1 MSQFKF
7 SIITVVKDDEKN
19 ILRTLN
25 SVLIQR
31 KNVDLEYIVINGDSS
46 DNTLQIIKKLNNDID
61 KIISEPDNGIYDAM
75 NKGIRFCSGDIIA
88 FCNSGD
94 ELKENGLK
102 NVLDVFQR
110 EKCDYVFGTVIRNY
124 TGEKILKYGFDKK
137 RIYFNFDFATAH
149 SCGFYVKK
157 EIIDYLG
164 NYNLKY
170 KCSSDYD
177 FYLRLIDCE
186 KFSGSFT
193 KKEDIV
199 GEVASGGFSSKISFF
214 DHLIEETKI
223 RLDNNQNKILILII
237 FFNAIF
243 KRFLKKFLKK

>member
-75 NKGIRFCSGDIIA
+75 NKGIKLATGNIIA

-94 ELKENGLK
+94 ELKDKGLHYIQK
-102 NVLDVFQR
+102 VFQ
-110 EKCDYVFGTVIRNY
+110 
-124 TGEKILKYGFDKK
+124 
-137 RIYFNFDFATAH
+137 
-149 SCGFYVKK
+149 
-157 EIIDYLG
+157 EIIVTLFLEQSYE
-164 NYNLKY
+164 
-170 KCSSDYD
+170 
-177 FYLRLIDCE
+177 I
-186 KFSGSFT
+186 
-193 KKEDIV
+193 
-199 GEVASGGFSSKISFF
+199 
-214 DHLIEETKI
+214 
-223 RLDNNQNKILILII
+223 ILEIKL
-237 FFNAIF
+237 
-243 KRFLKKFLKK
+243 